1 MYLNGSVFMYIMIVE
16 ITAVISNTQGLFLF
30 DYYNI

>member
-1 MYLNGSVFMYIMIVE
+1 MYSNGSVFMYMIVE
-16 ITAVISNTQGLFLF
+16 ITEVISNTQGLFLF